1 VLSDMSTAFH
11 RTMKDVFSLKKGS
24 EDFENDS
31 DYSRWLEEGG
41 YSIVEKTHPG
51 HSGIRKIKCEGEE
64 VDLNHGSVAIASI
77 TSCTNTSNPSVL
89 IGAGLVAKKA
99 VERGLKVK
107 PFVKTSL
114 GPGSKAVMDYLEA
127 AGLVPYLEALGFHL
141 VGYGCLTCIGNSG
154 PLHKSVVKEIE
165 ERDLT
170 VASVLSGNRNFEG
183 RISPHVKANYL
194 ASPMLVVAFALAGT
208 VDIDLTKEPIA
219 CDPNGEPVY
228 LKDIWPANGEIEQ
241 YCGKYVQPEMYE
253 KEYANVFQGTER
265 WQELDAPEG
274 LLYDWNNES
283 TYIQEPP
290 FFQDFPLN
298 IGNMEDIKDA
308 RALVVVDDSI
318 TTDHISPA
326 GSIPAD
332 YPAGRYL
339 MEHGVAEEEFNSYG
353 SRRGNHEVMMRGT
366 FGNVRLKNKLV
377 PGKEGSWTVYL
388 PDGEEMPIYDAAMKY
403 MENDIPLVVIAG
415 KEYGTGSS
423 RDWAAKG
430 TQLLGVKVVIA
441 QAYERIHRSNLV
453 GMGVIPLQFR
463 EGESKESLGLK
474 GDETYTI
481 KGISEMKPGGELEV
495 VARNPDGKEVTF
507 NVTVNLNSDIEVDY
521 CKNGGILHKFLRDK
535 VKGE

>member
-1 VLSDMSTAFH
+1 MSTAFH

-154 PLHKSVVKEIE
+154 PLHESVVKEIE
-165 ERDLT
+165 DRDLT

-228 LKDIWPANGEIEQ
+228 MKEIWPANGEIEQ
-241 YCGKYVQPEMYE
+241 YCGEYVQPEMFE

-274 LLYDWNNES
+274 LLYDWSNES

-290 FFQDFPLN
+290 FFQDFPVD
-298 IGNMEDIKDA
+298 IENMEDIKDA

-339 MEHGVAEEEFNSYG
+339 MEHDVAEEEFNSYG

-388 PDGEEMPIYDAAMKY
+388 PEAEEMPIYDAAMKY
-403 MENDIPLVVIAG
+403 MENNIPLVVIAG

-430 TQLLGVKVVIA
+430 TQLLGVKAVIA
-441 QAYERIHRSNLV
+441 QSYERIHRSNLV

-463 EGESKESLGLK
+463 EGENKESLGLK

-481 KGISEMKPGGELEV
+481 RGIPEMKPGGELDV
-495 VARNPDGKEVTF
+495 VARHPDGNEVIF
-507 NVTVNLNSDIEVDY
+507 NVIVNLNSDIEVDY

-535 VKGE
+535 AKGE